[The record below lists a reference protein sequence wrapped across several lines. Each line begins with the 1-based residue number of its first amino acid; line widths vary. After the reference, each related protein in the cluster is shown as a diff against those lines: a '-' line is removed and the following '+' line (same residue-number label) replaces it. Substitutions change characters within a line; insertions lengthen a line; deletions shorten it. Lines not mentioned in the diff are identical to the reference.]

1 MAAYVF
7 MSGFGHFHYY
17 YKKADFGFPRVAS
30 ILVRLNLLPV
40 MLAVRSTSSHSR

>member
-1 MAAYVF
+1 VAAYVF

-30 ILVRLNLLPV
+30 ILVRLNLLPI
-40 MLAVRSTSSHSR
+40 MLAVRRSSMRPH